1 MGRKKLVDQRQV
13 EILDAFERCLLQ
25 YGLEEC
31 TLERVAQE
39 AGKSR
44 NIIRHY
50 IGNRDDLIAAF
61 VKRILIRIKQVAADI
76 LENTPKQKLVPNVLN
91 FLFQERTANDPPDL
105 GERMLGG
112 MWRIREQSLLTQQAL
127 LNFYKEFEK
136 ILTDG
141 LSRLYPKVPV
151 EKCQEV
157 AYSIICLAET
167 NWVLGSVGVDNSHT
181 HMVRRSAE
189 YLLQSLENGPLD
201 V

>member
-1 MGRKKLVDQRQV
+1 MGRKKLVDQRQI

-25 YGLEEC
+25 SGLEEC

-61 VKRILIRIKQVAADI
+61 VERILLRIKQVAADI
-76 LENTPKQKLVPNVLN
+76 LENTPKQRLIPNVLN
-91 FLFQERTANDPPDL
+91 FLFEERKVDSPPDL

-112 MWRIREQSLLTQQAL
+112 MWRIREQSPLTQQAL

-136 ILTDG
+136 ILTEG
-141 LSRLYPKVPV
+141 LSHLYPNVPV
-151 EKCQEV
+151 KKCQEV

-167 NWVLGSVGVDNSHT
+167 NWVLGSVGVDISHT
-181 HMVRRSAE
+181 RMVRRSAE
-189 YLLQSLENGPLD
+189 YLLQTLE
-201 V
+201 

>member
-1 MGRKKLVDQRQV
+1 MGRKKLVDQRQMD
-13 EILDAFERCLLQ
+13 ILDSFERCLLQ

-61 VKRILIRIKQVAADI
+61 VERILLRIKQVAADI
-76 LENTPKQKLVPNVLN
+76 LADTPRQELVPNVLS
-91 FLFQERTANDPPDL
+91 FLFQERYANDPPDL

-112 MWRIREQSLLTQQAL
+112 MWRIREQSPLTQQAL

-141 LSRLYPKVPV
+141 LSRLYPKVSIG
-151 EKCQEV
+151 KCQEV

>member
-1 MGRKKLVDQRQV
+1 MGRKDLTEQRHKD
-13 EILDAFERCLLQ
+13 ILDAFERCLIK
-25 YGLEEC
+25 YGLEES

-50 IGNRDDLIAAF
+50 IGNREDLIAAF
-61 VKRILIRIKQVAADI
+61 VERILLRIKQVAADI
-76 LENTPKQKLVPNVLN
+76 LADTPRQELVPNVLS

-112 MWRIREQSLLTQQAL
+112 MWRIREQSPLTQQAL

-141 LSRLYPKVPV
+141 LSRLYLNVPA

-189 YLLQSLENGPLD
+189 YLLQSLDN
-201 V
+201 

>member
-1 MGRKKLVDQRQV
+1 MGRKKLVDQRQI

-61 VKRILIRIKQVAADI
+61 VERILLRIKQVAADI
-76 LENTPKQKLVPNVLN
+76 LENTPKQRLIPNVLN
-91 FLFQERTANDPPDL
+91 FLFEERKVDSPPDL

-112 MWRIREQSLLTQQAL
+112 MWRIREQSPLTQQAL

-136 ILTDG
+136 ILTEG
-141 LSRLYPKVPV
+141 LSHLYPNVPV
-151 EKCQEV
+151 KKCQEV

-167 NWVLGSVGVDNSHT
+167 NWVLGSVGVDISHT
-181 HMVRRSAE
+181 RMVRRSAE
-189 YLLQSLENGPLD
+189 YLLQTLE
-201 V
+201 

>member
-1 MGRKKLVDQRQV
+1 MGRKNLTEQRH
-13 EILDAFERCLLQ
+13 EDILDAFERCLIK
-25 YGLEEC
+25 YGLEES

-50 IGNRDDLIAAF
+50 IGNREDLIAAF
-61 VKRILIRIKQVAADI
+61 VERVLSRIKQISEEI
-76 LENTPKQKLVPNVLN
+76 LANTPKQKLIPNVLD
-91 FLFQERTANDPPDL
+91 FLFEERKTDAPPDL

-112 MWRIREQSLLTQQAL
+112 MWHIREQSPTVQQAL
-127 LNFYKEFEK
+127 LNFYQEFEK

-141 LSRLYPKVPV
+141 LKQLYPDVPLK
-151 EKCQEV
+151 KCQEV

-167 NWVLGSVGVDNSHT
+167 NWVLGSVGVGVSHT
-181 HMVRRSAE
+181 RMVRHSAE
-189 YLLQSLENGPLD
+189 YLLQALESG

>member
-13 EILDAFERCLLQ
+13 DILDAFERCLIKFE
-25 YGLEEC
+25 LEEC

-44 NIIRHY
+44 NIIRHN

-61 VKRILIRIKQVAADI
+61 VERILIRIKQVAADI
-76 LENTPKQKLVPNVLN
+76 LENTPKKRLVPEVLN
-91 FLFQERTANDPPDL
+91 FLFQERSADDPPDL

-112 MWRIREQSLLTQQAL
+112 MWRIREQSPLTQQAL

-136 ILTDG
+136 TLTEG
-141 LSRLYPKVPV
+141 LTRLYPNVPV
-151 EKCQEV
+151 KKCQEV

-167 NWVLGSVGVDNSHT
+167 NWVLGTVGVDISHT
-181 HMVRRSAE
+181 RMVRRSAE
-189 YLLQSLENGPLD
+189 YLLQSLE
-201 V
+201 

>member
-13 EILDAFERCLLQ
+13 EILDAFELCLIK
-25 YGLEEC
+25 YGLEES

-44 NIIRHY
+44 NIIRHN

-61 VKRILIRIKQVAADI
+61 VERILSRVKLVAVDI
-76 LENTPKQKLVPNVLN
+76 LANTPKQKLVPNVLN
-91 FLFQERTANDPPDL
+91 FLFEERKPDAPPDL

-112 MWRIREQSLLTQQAL
+112 VWHIREQSPKIQQAL

-136 ILTDG
+136 ILTAG
-141 LSRLYPKVPV
+141 LIRLYPNVPV
-151 EKCQEV
+151 KKCQEV

-167 NWVLGSVGVDNSHT
+167 NWVLGTVGVDVVHT
-181 HMVRRSAE
+181 RMARRSAE
-189 YLLQSLENGPLD
+189 HLLQVLEG
-201 V
+201 

>member
-1 MGRKKLVDQRQV
+1 MGRKKLVDQRQMD
-13 EILDAFERCLLQ
+13 ILDSFERCLIK
-25 YGLEEC
+25 YGLEES

-44 NIIRHY
+44 NIIRHN

-61 VKRILIRIKQVAADI
+61 VERILLRINQVAADI
-76 LENTPKQKLVPNVLN
+76 LENTPKQKLVPSVLD
-91 FLFQERTANDPPDL
+91 FLFEERSPNAPPDL

-112 MWRIREQSLLTQQAL
+112 MWHIREQSPKVQQAL

-141 LSRLYPKVPV
+141 LTRLYPNMPIK
-151 EKCQEV
+151 KCQEV

-167 NWVLGSVGVDNSHT
+167 NWVLGSVGVDVAHT
-181 HMVRRSAE
+181 RMARRSAE
-189 YLLQSLENGPLD
+189 YLLQALEN
-201 V
+201 

>member
-1 MGRKKLVDQRQV
+1 MGRKKLVDQRQI

-61 VKRILIRIKQVAADI
+61 VERILLRIKQVAADI
-76 LENTPKQKLVPNVLN
+76 LENTPKQRLIPNVLN
-91 FLFQERTANDPPDL
+91 FLFEERKVDSPPDL

-112 MWRIREQSLLTQQAL
+112 MWRIREQSPLTQQAL

-136 ILTDG
+136 ILTEG
-141 LSRLYPKVPV
+141 LSHLYPNVPV
-151 EKCQEV
+151 KKCQEV

-167 NWVLGSVGVDNSHT
+167 NWVLGSVGVDISHT
-181 HMVRRSAE
+181 RMVLRSAE
-189 YLLQSLENGPLD
+189 YLLQTLE
-201 V
+201 

>member
-13 EILDAFERCLLQ
+13 DILDAFERCLLK

-61 VKRILIRIKQVAADI
+61 VERILIRIKQVAADI
-76 LENTPKQKLVPNVLN
+76 LENTPKQKLIPNVLN
-91 FLFQERTANDPPDL
+91 FLFEERKADAPPDL

-112 MWRIREQSLLTQQAL
+112 MWRIREQSPLTQQAL

-136 ILTDG
+136 ILTEG
-141 LSRLYPKVPV
+141 LTRLYPNVPAK
-151 EKCQEV
+151 KCQEV

-167 NWVLGSVGVDNSHT
+167 NWVLGTVGVDNSHT
-181 HMVRRSAE
+181 RMVRRSAE
-189 YLLQSLENGPLD
+189 YLLQTLESAA
-201 V
+201 

>member
-1 MGRKKLVDQRQV
+1 MGRKDLTEQRH
-13 EILDAFERCLLQ
+13 EDILDAFERCLIK
-25 YGLEEC
+25 YGLEES

-39 AGKSR
+39 TGKSR

-50 IGNRDDLIAAF
+50 IGNREDLIAAF
-61 VKRILIRIKQVAADI
+61 VERILLRIKQVAADT
-76 LENTPKQKLVPNVLN
+76 LADTPKQELVPNVLN

-112 MWRIREQSLLTQQAL
+112 MWRIREQSPLTQQAL

-141 LSRLYPKVPV
+141 LSRLYPNVSTG
-151 EKCQEV
+151 KCQEV

-181 HMVRRSAE
+181 NMVRRSAE
-189 YLLQSLENGPLD
+189 YLLQSLDN
-201 V
+201 

>member
-1 MGRKKLVDQRQV
+1 MGRKDLTEQRH
-13 EILDAFERCLLQ
+13 EDILDAFERCLIK
-25 YGLEEC
+25 YGLDES

-50 IGNRDDLIAAF
+50 IGNREDLIAAF
-61 VKRILIRIKQVAADI
+61 VERILSRIKQVSEEI
-76 LENTPKQKLVPNVLN
+76 LANTPRQKLIPKVLD
-91 FLFQERTANDPPDL
+91 FLFEERSADSPPDL

-112 MWRIREQSLLTQQAL
+112 MWHIREQSPKVQQAL

-141 LSRLYPKVPV
+141 LTQLYPDVPTK
-151 EKCQEV
+151 KCQEV

-167 NWVLGSVGVDNSHT
+167 NWVLGSVGVDVSHT
-181 HMVRRSAE
+181 RMVRRSAQ
-189 YLLQSLENGPLD
+189 YLLQALESNA
-201 V
+201 

>member
-1 MGRKKLVDQRQV
+1 MPAPGGLSAA
-13 EILDAFERCLLQ
+13 EAER
-25 YGLEEC
+25 
-31 TLERVAQE
+31 RFARAVALHQ
-39 AGKSR
+39 G
-44 NIIRHY
+44 
-50 IGNRDDLIAAF
+50 
-61 VKRILIRIKQVAADI
+61 
-76 LENTPKQKLVPNVLN
+76 
-91 FLFQERTANDPPDL
+91 

-112 MWRIREQSLLTQQAL
+112 MWRIREQSPLTQQAL

-141 LSRLYPKVPV
+141 LSRLYPKVSIG
-151 EKCQEV
+151 KCQEV

>member
-1 MGRKKLVDQRQV
+1 MGRKKLVDQRQI

-61 VKRILIRIKQVAADI
+61 VERILLRIKQVAADI
-76 LENTPKQKLVPNVLN
+76 LENTPKQRLIPNVLN
-91 FLFQERTANDPPDL
+91 FLFEERKVDSPPDL

-112 MWRIREQSLLTQQAL
+112 MWRIREQSPLTQQAL

-136 ILTDG
+136 ILTEG
-141 LSRLYPKVPV
+141 LSHLYPNVPV
-151 EKCQEV
+151 KKCQEI

-167 NWVLGSVGVDNSHT
+167 NWVLGSVGVDISHT
-181 HMVRRSAE
+181 RMVRRSAE
-189 YLLQSLENGPLD
+189 YLLQTLE
-201 V
+201 